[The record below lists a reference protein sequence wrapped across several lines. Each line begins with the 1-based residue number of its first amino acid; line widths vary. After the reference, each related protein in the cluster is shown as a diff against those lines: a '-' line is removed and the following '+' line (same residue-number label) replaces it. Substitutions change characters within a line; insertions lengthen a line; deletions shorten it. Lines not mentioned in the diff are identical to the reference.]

1 MTSTMHLPQRWI
13 ALLAFMGCGLLSII
27 AGATEA
33 VAQADDKAAVM
44 TVMTSAL
51 DAYNAGDVERFFQ
64 DMHPKATS
72 FGAYGNRMDVGSD
85 AETLSES
92 FAAGYKTN
100 LAFEDLD
107 LVFFDDVVCAT
118 GYLTGA
124 VTLPGGEP
132 ESVVWRLT
140 VMLIKEE
147 GQWKMVHT
155 HSSPMAS
162 ED

>member
-1 MTSTMHLPQRWI
+1 MFSSARERPSSSRWKSVRPARSTAR
-13 ALLAFMGCGLLSII
+13 
-27 AGATEA
+27 
-33 VAQADDKAAVM
+33 
-44 TVMTSAL
+44 
-51 DAYNAGDVERFFQ
+51 Y
-64 DMHPKATS
+64 
-72 FGAYGNRMDVGSD
+72 
-85 AETLSES
+85 ES

-107 LVFFDDVVCAT
+107 LVFFDDVVCST

-162 ED
+162 EN

>member
-1 MTSTMHLPQRWI
+1 MTSTMHPPQRWI
-13 ALLAFMGCGLLSII
+13 ALLAFVGCGLLSMI

-72 FGAYGNRMDVGSD
+72 FGAYGNRMDAGSD